1 MENIYMTKNVY
12 ENLDLRIV
20 AEVIHLLKRK
30 IRKSS
35 EENLDKFQVFEVEN
49 NKMIRRQEYP
59 EEVEVHTLN
68 DKFRK
73 MNIWVVQG
81 SDESQG
87 RYWTIMF
94 PEDY

>member
-49 NKMIRRQEYP
+49 NKMIRRQEEP
-59 EEVEVHTLN
+59 EEVEEHILN

-73 MNIWVVQG
+73 MNIWAVQG
-81 SDESQG
+81 SDEFQG

>member
-1 MENIYMTKNVY
+1 MEKIQVTKNVY

-20 AEVIHLLKRK
+20 AEIIHLLKRK

-49 NKMIRRQEYP
+49 NKMIRRQEEP
-59 EEVEVHTLN
+59 EEVEEHILN

-73 MNIWVVQG
+73 INIWAVQG
-81 SDESQG
+81 VDKSQG

>member
-12 ENLDLRIV
+12 ENLDLRII

-35 EENLDKFQVFEVEN
+35 EENLDKFQVFEVEE
-49 NKMIRRQEYP
+49 NKMIRRQEEP
-59 EEVEVHTLN
+59 EEVEEHILN

-73 MNIWVVQG
+73 MNIWAVQG
-81 SDESQG
+81 NDESQG

>member
-35 EENLDKFQVFEVEN
+35 EENLDKFQVFEVEE
-49 NKMIRRQEYP
+49 NKMIRRQELSLI
-59 EEVEVHTLN
+59 H
-68 DKFRK
+68 
-73 MNIWVVQG
+73 I
-81 SDESQG
+81 
-87 RYWTIMF
+87 
-94 PEDY
+94 

>member
-49 NKMIRRQEYP
+49 NKMIRRQEEP
-59 EEVEVHTLN
+59 EEMEEHILN
-68 DKFRK
+68 DKFGR
-73 MNIWVVQG
+73 MNIWAVQG
-81 SDESQG
+81 SDKS
-87 RYWTIMF
+87 
-94 PEDY
+94 

>member
-35 EENLDKFQVFEVEN
+35 EENLDKFQVFEVN
-49 NKMIRRQEYP
+49 GNKMVRRQEEP
-59 EEVEVHTLN
+59 EEKEEHILN

-73 MNIWVVQG
+73 MNIWAVQG
-81 SDESQG
+81 SDES
-87 RYWTIMF
+87 
-94 PEDY
+94 